1 MGMILLVV
9 LLLVYLAGVVV
20 TPRTRAT
27 RLSIV
32 WVCGIGAVALVVLVA
47 IGVIPWGWK

>member
-1 MGMILLVV
+1 MLLLVV

-20 TPRTRAT
+20 APRTRAM

-32 WVCGIGAVALVVLVA
+32 WVCVLGAVALVGLVA
-47 IGVIPWGWK
+47 TGVIPWGWK